1 MELWN
6 YDQPN
11 EKHEKLRN
19 RQEIIQLYYRERIT
33 SNPEIMFGKPIIKG
47 TRITVE
53 LILRKMSEGM
63 SIEILLE
70 AYPNLIKED
79 VYAVLSYSE
88 WTLKTQWTQQTL

>member
-1 MELWN
+1 M
-6 YDQPN
+6 
-11 EKHEKLRN
+11 
-19 RQEIIQLYYRERIT
+19 YYRERIT

-88 WTLKTQWTQQTL
+88 

>member
-1 MELWN
+1 MD
-6 YDQPN
+6 Y
-11 EKHEKLRN
+11 KG
-19 RQEIIQLYYRERIT
+19 RIT

-88 WTLKTQWTQQTL
+88 